1 MKVDLNIIS
10 HAVLDDKIFFTKDD
24 KKEVKNQLGGPV
36 SFASTIFPVLSTK
49 GRCITT
55 VGRDFPKE
63 HLEYFSQINNC
74 YFEFEYSEKTTR
86 FLHKI
91 YDNSRSLY
99 LLEQATQLDEYIKR
113 FSGAKGCLISPVYHE
128 VTETTV
134 EWACEEHDYIGIDV
148 QGFMRGL
155 DTKNKIIP
163 LYNPQ
168 ILADLTKNSS
178 FVKYSLNEAQ
188 HYTQKKSYIEILEGL
203 PSHNTQIV
211 TLGREGLLFSKN
223 ELYYKLSAPSRI
235 EKDPTGAGDVLVSGL
250 LSKLVETDDLEI
262 SIAFGMAL
270 AAEKIQ
276 MDRLQ
281 SLASNDYMKIAE
293 TILESLER
301 VE

>member
-10 HAVLDDKIFFTKDD
+10 HAVLDDKIFITKD
-24 KKEVKNQLGGPV
+24 KNKEVKNQLGGPV
-36 SFASTIFPVLSTK
+36 SFASTIFPVSSIK

-63 HLEYFSQINNC
+63 YLEYFSQIENC
-74 YFEFEYSEKTTR
+74 NFEYNFSNKTTR

-91 YDNSRSLY
+91 YENSRALY
-99 LLEQATQLDEYIKR
+99 LLEQASNLDDYTTN

-128 VTETTV
+128 VTSKTV

-155 DTKNKIIP
+155 DTNNKIIP

-168 ILADLTKNSS
+168 ILAELTKNAS

-188 HYTQKKSYIEILEGL
+188 HYTQKKSYKEILEGL
-203 PSHNTQIV
+203 PAHNTQIV
-211 TLGREGLLFSKN
+211 TLGSEGLLFSKN
-223 ELYYKLSAPSRI
+223 NLNYKLSAPSRM
-235 EKDPTGAGDVLVSGL
+235 EKDPTGAGDVLVSGI

-276 MDRLQ
+276 MDGLQ
-281 SLASNDYMKIAE
+281 SLTSKDYMVIAE
-293 TILESLER
+293 EILESMESLE
-301 VE
+301 